1 VRIGGGGRGGRR
13 QGRGEGVPPAKTIFM
28 KSHVRKQHAARS
40 NFLWIAHKNFMKH
53 VNSIRR
59 VTAAA
64 PRRSFGRTGG
74 GRAEMEKKKK
84 RKGGGGGKMGARRKS
99 IAGFPAGKKFPIQ
112 TASC

>member
-84 RKGGGGGKMGARRKS
+84 RKGGGGKMGARRKS

>member
-1 VRIGGGGRGGRR
+1 
-13 QGRGEGVPPAKTIFM
+13 
-28 KSHVRKQHAARS
+28 
-40 NFLWIAHKNFMKH
+40 MKH

-64 PRRSFGRTGG
+64 PRHSFEGEGEGEGKMEEKRRKKGGRRRGG
-74 GRAEMEKKKK
+74 GEKK
-84 RKGGGGGKMGARRKS
+84 MGTRRKS